1 MVFPESEDVRTLK
14 NIGINVAALVGVA
27 VLLIVVSVAIG

>member
-14 NIGINVAALVGVA
+14 NIAINVAALVGVA
-27 VLLIVVSVAIG
+27 VLLIVLSVAIG